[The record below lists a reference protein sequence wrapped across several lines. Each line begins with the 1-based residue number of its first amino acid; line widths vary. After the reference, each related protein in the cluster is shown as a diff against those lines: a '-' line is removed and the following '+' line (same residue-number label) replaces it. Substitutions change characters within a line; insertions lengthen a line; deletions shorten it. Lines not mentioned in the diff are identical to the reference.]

1 MDFVLNGIKKSLI
14 LLGVI
19 MILRVFF
26 SIEIFYVRD
35 IFWSIYGW
43 NDVTPRIFFE
53 KVLEER
59 NEMSGR
65 MRWLL
70 KLGEGHMGS
79 WCSSFYFGV
88 CLKISLIKSKI
99 K

>member
-35 IFWSIYGW
+35 IF
-43 NDVTPRIFFE
+43 
-53 KVLEER
+53 
-59 NEMSGR
+59 
-65 MRWLL
+65 
-70 KLGEGHMGS
+70 
-79 WCSSFYFGV
+79 
-88 CLKISLIKSKI
+88 
-99 K
+99 